1 MATNQGT
8 SRKDAPSV
16 DELAQQIEELR
27 SELKGL
33 TELMSDLAEGRA
45 AAGTAKRSE
54 ATERAARLL
63 NACADGLSQQA
74 EKAVTRQ
81 PGIAIGIAAGL
92 GCLVGLL
99 LTRR

>member
-1 MATNQGT
+1 MANKQSSSDG
-8 SRKDAPSV
+8 DAPSV
-16 DELAQQIEELR
+16 EDLARQIEELR
-27 SELKGL
+27 GELKGL
-33 TELMSDLAEGRA
+33 TDLLSDIAEGGSN
-45 AAGTAKRSE
+45 AGPAKRSE
-54 ATERAARLL
+54 AAERAARVL